1 MSSVIE
7 QQPSTVIEQQPST
20 HARQIPTLTQQQTPT
35 LTEQP
40 HRLHV
45 VVSFTLKNMLSKP
58 FDVDPTTTVQALWEM
73 YMEKEENRTEL
84 AHFVLTHDDRVL
96 DPNSTLE
103 DCQLEEP
110 VELVLKENITTPVE
124 APKPPIEVVNAVTGK
139 TTTLTE
145 YDDAA
150 VALKECVLVTLR
162 AFH

>member
-1 MSSVIE
+1 
-7 QQPSTVIEQQPST
+7 
-20 HARQIPTLTQQQTPT
+20 
-35 LTEQP
+35 
-40 HRLHV
+40 
-45 VVSFTLKNMLSKP
+45 MLSKP
-58 FDVDPTTTVQALWEM
+58 FDVEATTTVQALWEM

-110 VELVLKENITTPVE
+110 VELVLKESITTPVE

-162 AFH
+162 AFR

>member
-1 MSSVIE
+1 MEKGVSSVIE
-7 QQPSTVIEQQPST
+7 QQPSTV
-20 HARQIPTLTQQQTPT
+20 TQQQTTTHSGLTAT

>member
-1 MSSVIE
+1 MSS
-7 QQPSTVIEQQPST
+7 VIEQQPST
-20 HARQIPTLTQQQTPT
+20 HARQTPTLTQQ
-35 LTEQP
+35 P
-40 HRLHV
+40 HHLHV

-58 FDVDPTTTVQALWEM
+58 FDVEATTTVQALWEM

>member
-1 MSSVIE
+1 MPSSSVIE
-7 QQPSTVIEQQPST
+7 QRPSIVIEQQPT
-20 HARQIPTLTQQQTPT
+20 HAEQQPSTR
-35 LTEQP
+35 TEQP
-40 HRLHV
+40 RRLHV

-58 FDVDPTTTVQALWEM
+58 FDVEAATTVQALWEM

-110 VELVLKENITTPVE
+110 IELVLKENITTPVE

-150 VALKECVLVTLR
+150 VALKECVLVTLG
-162 AFH
+162 AFR